1 MKSNDNFLNLIS
13 KLIKY
18 YLLLFVLNICLNN
31 IKVNSYL
38 IFPLECLPDKNYK
51 FKDDNNVDG
60 ITPEEVIQKLYYKNL
75 ITKID
80 IGNPSQK
87 ISFLLETNKRNF
99 FLSSSNPSVNSTEKG
114 EDSKY
119 YQFTYDESYNELSSS
134 LYKINNCEV
143 VIHLSYGYSEYCYS
157 NDTIHFNIN
166 NTNVDKVFRFKIV
179 KNNDGNVSGYIGL
192 LYNDSYF
199 EYTRGFITELK
210 AGNLIDNY
218 YWFFDFD
225 EFSPL
230 EKKLK
235 GQFILGGL
243 PHEIFP
249 NKYSLLDL
257 TTTSSEEVW
266 LAGMAW
272 RLRFNK
278 IYIDNQEDNA
288 IIFEDQVMTFNYEI
302 YNIISSMK
310 FHFEIRD
317 LIMDELVAQNKCF
330 IGNFSQDIYTDNNL
344 TFYYCLKSV
353 KDILYKKIPSIKF
366 SLVKLNYIFE
376 ITKEELFYEKGDYI
390 YFNILFTKFES
401 NTYWIMGQIF
411 TSKYH
416 FFFNSDTRQIGFYKN
431 VFPNPV
437 IDEVVANNG
446 ISNLVIIIL
455 VAIGIALIFLFIGLV
470 LGKKIFGWRR
480 KIIANELTDEL
491 DYEYKTKDNDDLK
504 PDDNNN
510 SQNTF
515 GINNNGNIN

>member
-1 MKSNDNFLNLIS
+1 MKSNDNFLSLIS
-13 KLIKY
+13 KLIQY
-18 YLLLFVLNICLNN
+18 YLLLFVLSICLNN

-38 IFPLECLPDKNYK
+38 IFPLEYLPDKNYK
-51 FKDDNNVDG
+51 FKEGNNIDN

-99 FLSSSNPSVNSTEKG
+99 FLSSSIPSANSTEKG

-119 YQFTYDESYNELSSS
+119 YQFTYNESYNELSSS
-134 LYKINNCEV
+134 LYKINYCEV
-143 VIHLSYGYSEYCYS
+143 VFHFSYGYSEYCYS

-192 LYNDSYF
+192 LYNDSFF
-199 EYTRGFITELK
+199 EKTRGFITELK
-210 AGNLIDNY
+210 AANLIDNY

-249 NKYSLLDL
+249 NKYSLLEL
-257 TTTSSEEVW
+257 TTTSSEEVF
-266 LAGMAW
+266 LASMAW
-272 RLRFNK
+272 RLSFNK
-278 IYIDNQEDNA
+278 IYIDNQEDKA

-330 IGNFSQDIYTDNNL
+330 TSNFSQDIYSYNNL

-366 SLVKLNYIFE
+366 SSVKLSYIFE

-431 VFPNPV
+431 YTPNQV
-437 IDEVVANNG
+437 IDEVIPNNG

-491 DYEYKTKDNDDLK
+491 DYEYRTKDNDDLK

-515 GINNNGNIN
+515 GINNN

>member
-1 MKSNDNFLNLIS
+1 MKSNNFLSSIL
-13 KLIKY
+13 KLIKS
-18 YLLLFVLNICLNN
+18 YLLLFILNVCANN
-31 IKVNSYL
+31 NKVKSYL
-38 IFPLECLPDKNYK
+38 IFPLEYLSDKNYK
-51 FKDDNNVDG
+51 FKSDNNIDE

-87 ISFLLETNKRNF
+87 ISFLLETNKEIF
-99 FLSSSNPSVNSTEKG
+99 FLSSSNPSTNSTEKG
-114 EDSKY
+114 KDSFY
-119 YQFTYDESYNELSSS
+119 YKFAYDESYNELSSS
-134 LYKINNCEV
+134 LYKTNKCEV
-143 VIHLSYGYSEYCYS
+143 VSHVRYGYSEYCYS
-157 NDTIHFNIN
+157 NDTLHFNIN
-166 NTNVDKVFRFKIV
+166 NTNVDQVFRFKIV
-179 KNNDGNVSGYIGL
+179 KNNDGNVSGCIGL
-192 LYNDSYF
+192 LYNDTYF

-210 AGNLIDNY
+210 NATLIDNY

-249 NKYSLLDL
+249 NKYSFSDL
-257 TTTSSEEVW
+257 ETTSNEEVW
-266 LAGMAW
+266 NAGRAW
-272 RLRFNK
+272 RVRINK
-278 IYIDNQEDNA
+278 IYIENQENKD

-302 YNIISSMK
+302 YNIISS
-310 FHFEIRD
+310 FNFRYEIRE
-317 LIMDELVAQNKCF
+317 LIMNELVAQNKCF
-330 IGNFSQDIYTDNNL
+330 ISNFQQDIYSSNNL

-353 KDILYKKIPSIKF
+353 KDILYKKIPNIKF
-366 SLVKLNYIFE
+366 FSAKFGYTFE

-390 YFNILFTKFES
+390 YFNILFATFES
-401 NTYWIMGQIF
+401 NTHWIMGQIF

-416 FFFNSDTRQIGFYKN
+416 FFFNSDLKQIGFYKK
-431 VFPNPV
+431 VTPNPV
-437 IDEVVANNG
+437 IDEVVPNNG
-446 ISNLVIIIL
+446 ISNVLIIIL

-504 PDDNNN
+504 PDDNIN

-515 GINNNGNIN
+515 GINNNENIN

>member
-1 MKSNDNFLNLIS
+1 MKSNDNFLSLIS

-31 IKVNSYL
+31 IKVDSYL
-38 IFPLECLPDKNYK
+38 IFPLEYLPDKNY
-51 FKDDNNVDG
+51 
-60 ITPEEVIQKLYYKNL
+60 
-75 ITKID
+75 
-80 IGNPSQK
+80 GNPSQK

-99 FLSSSNPSVNSTEKG
+99 FLSSSIPSANSTEKG

-134 LYKINNCEV
+134 LYKINKCEV

-166 NTNVDKVFRFKIV
+166 NTNVDKEFRFKIV

-210 AGNLIDNY
+210 AANLIDNY

-330 IGNFSQDIYTDNNL
+330 TSNFSQDIYSYNNL

-366 SLVKLNYIFE
+366 SSVKLSYIFE

-431 VFPNPV
+431 
-437 IDEVVANNG
+437 NG

-455 VAIGIALIFLFIGLV
+455 VAIGIALIFLFIGLI

-491 DYEYKTKDNDDLK
+491 DYEYRTKDNDDLK